1 MPVFTEAQTRSN
13 PILNLAAELRRRTCG
28 LCDVG
33 AGPWGYGVN
42 NSPLSKVGV
51 IIRMDPDPN
60 GEEPLPP
67 EVKEYTVTLQPICG
81 EQGSADYNRSVDTS
95 ELQQLCGDRDI
106 MTRFVANAL
115 RELSNVS
122 VTLSRQEDI
131 DGYEAIRTAE
141 QQQEERFTTE
151 ELKRLEELRW
161 YETKTP
167 DEIVDFQLSV
177 AELCMP
183 AERFQAAA
191 EAVFKHPVDLES
203 LSDCWMALLEER
215 REMKAAPCSPSQES
229 GPVMM

>member
-1 MPVFTEAQTRSN
+1 
-13 PILNLAAELRRRTCG
+13 
-28 LCDVG
+28 
-33 AGPWGYGVN
+33 
-42 NSPLSKVGV
+42 
-51 IIRMDPDPN
+51 
-60 GEEPLPP
+60 
-67 EVKEYTVTLQPICG
+67 
-81 EQGSADYNRSVDTS
+81 
-95 ELQQLCGDRDI
+95 

-115 RELSNVS
+115 RERSNVS

-131 DGYEAIRTAE
+131 DGYEAIRIAE
-141 QQQEERFTTE
+141 QQQQEERFTAE